1 MLKRLKEKSNDEKIR
16 NTMNKRISFIFGV
29 IVFIFAVVVLRLGY
43 LQIAQGSHYKQ
54 LIKNSENLTVNE
66 AVPRGRILD
75 RNGKVLVDNASKKAI
90 TYARGRKTSQTEV
103 LKIAK
108 DLSDLIK
115 MDTDKI
121 TDRDKQ
127 DYWIQL
133 HPNKAR
139 TLMQSEQA
147 LLDDGSIS
155 QDDYDESLYKKIGKK
170 QINTLSDKDL
180 QVLAIYREMMSGS
193 ALDPQM
199 IKNEDVTDEEYAA
212 VSQKLSDLPGVNTTM
227 DWDRKYPNGDTLRG
241 IFGDVST
248 SEEGIPKELTEQYL
262 AKGYSRNDRVGKSY
276 LEYQY
281 DDILKGKKKEMKYT
295 TDKSGEVIDSKV
307 INPGSRGD
315 DLVLSIDIDLQ
326 KKTEEYLEKQISK
339 LRSEG
344 AKDMDNALIVVQNPN
359 NGDILAM
366 AGKQID
372 KNGDLTDY
380 DIGTF
385 TSQFAVGS
393 SVKGGTLLAGYQN
406 NAINVGDQMVD
417 EPLKFAGGLTK
428 HSYFNQDGRK
438 TINDKEALMHSSN
451 VYMFKTAL
459 KMAGSPYSANM
470 TLPNDISEAGQK
482 LRKGLNQVGLGV
494 KTGID
499 LPNETN
505 GQIEPLTDNPGNF
518 LDLAIGQYDTY
529 TPLQLAQ
536 YVSTIGNNGY
546 RVQPHIGLEIRQAT
560 NKDTLGPVKEKV
572 KGKVLNRVNNS
583 GEQIKQIQD
592 GFEMAFNEKPGTGY
606 QSFNDTEVPSAGKTG
621 TAEVFQNGESRVN
634 STYVG
639 YAPIKDPKLAFSIVY
654 TNQPVPEPWL
664 NGGDLGRDVI
674 NYYFKERAE
683 K

>member
-16 NTMNKRISFIFGV
+16 NTMNKRISFIFGI
-29 IVFIFAVVVLRLGY
+29 IVFIFAIIVLRLGY

-90 TYARGRKTSQTEV
+90 TYARGRKTSQSEV
-103 LKIAK
+103 LKTAEK
-108 DLSDLIK
+108 LSKLIK

-133 HPNKAR
+133 HPNKAKS
-139 TLMQSEQA
+139 LMKNEQV
-147 LLDDGSIS
+147 LLDDGNIT
-155 QDDYDESLYKKIGKK
+155 QDEYDDALYKKVGKN
-170 QINTLSDKDL
+170 QINSLNDKDL
-180 QVLAIYREMMSGS
+180 QILAIYREMMSGS
-193 ALDPQM
+193 ALDPQT
-199 IKNEDVTDEEYAA
+199 IKNEDVSDEEYAA
-212 VSQKLSDLPGVNTTM
+212 VSQKLSDMPGVNTTM
-227 DWDRKYPNGDTLRG
+227 DWDRKYLYGDTLRG

-248 SEEGIPKELTEQYL
+248 TKEGIPKELTEQYL

-385 TSQFAVGS
+385 TSQYAAGS

-406 NAINVGDQMVD
+406 NAIKVGEEMID

-428 HSYFNQDGRK
+428 HSYFNQDGKVR
-438 TINDKEALMHSSN
+438 IDDKEALMHSSN

-459 KMAGSPYSANM
+459 KLAGSPYTPNM
-470 TLPNDISEAGQK
+470 SLPTDITSAGQK

-505 GQIEPLTDNPGNF
+505 GQIEPLTDNPGNY

-529 TPLQLAQ
+529 TPMQLSQ

-546 RVQPHIGLEIRQAT
+546 RVQPHVGLEIRKAT
-560 NKDTLGPVKEKV
+560 NKETLGPVKEKV
-572 KGKVLNRVNNS
+572 KGQVLNKVNNTQN
-583 GEQIKQIQD
+583 EVNEVQE
-592 GFEMAFNEKPGTGY
+592 GFKMAFNEKDGTGY
-606 QSFNDTEVPSAGKTG
+606 QSFKDTEVPSAGKTG
-621 TAEVFQNGESRVN
+621 TAEVFQDGEPRVN
-634 STYVG
+634 STYIG
-639 YAPIKDPKLAFSIVY
+639 YAPIKNPQLAFSIVY

-674 NYYFKERAE
+674 NYYFKE
-683 K
+683 KSKD